1 MYVTK
6 WNRGQEIGVPGLI
19 TLNEGKMGKKKSDN
33 SLSLII
39 EGNRITSY
47 RFSKCVN
54 TFFEL
59 LNDVAQSVSGKK
71 RAIDFLVSVKP
82 GSIVLC
88 VKPEATNGSATDVK
102 QTISTLK
109 NGIDAISKRTRPPRE
124 FSENA
129 QRKLYELG
137 NVASIKQEDID
148 HVKLKINRVTR
159 ELTPSSVSYVDD
171 LLGTAFKAYGT
182 VDGQLEALDLHGKLT
197 FCVFEDISGNK
208 VKCTFSEDIYNDVIA
223 SIRKRV
229 SVYGLIK
236 YKKNGALN
244 SVDIE
249 KLTIFPDAD
258 KLPKF
263 KDIIGLYAE

>member
-1 MYVTK
+1 MRSVK
-6 WNRGQEIGVPGLI
+6 KGAR
-19 TLNEGKMGKKKSDN
+19 MGKRKANN
-33 SLSLII
+33 SLSLTI
-39 EGNRITSY
+39 EGNRITASK
-47 RFSKCVN
+47 FTKCVN

-59 LNDVAQSVSGKK
+59 VNDVAQSVSGKRK
-71 RAIDFLVSVKP
+71 AVDLIVSVKP

-88 VKPEATNGSATDVK
+88 VKPESTNGDVAVVD
-102 QTISTLK
+102 QTISTLRS
-109 NGIDAISKRTRPPRE
+109 GIDAISKRNRPPRE

-137 NVASIKQEDID
+137 NIANIKQEEID
-148 HVKLKINRVTR
+148 HVKLKINRATR
-159 ELTPSSVSYVDD
+159 DLSPSSVAYVDD

-182 VDGQLEALDLHGKLT
+182 VDGKLDALDFHGKLT
-197 FCVFEDISGNK
+197 FYVYEDISGNK
-208 VKCTFSEDIYNDVIA
+208 VKCTFSEDIFNDVIA

-229 SVYGLIK
+229 SAYGLIK

-249 KLTIFPDAD
+249 KLTIFPDSD

-263 KDIIGLYAE
+263 SDIIGLYAE